1 MKRSLLTSDDRTV
14 CRKKPIKIYRQVGK
28 LEVLIML
35 KVRVKML
42 VSQSCLTL
50 CDPMN
55 CSPPGSSVH
64 GFLQAR
70 ILEWVAIPFSRGS
83 SPPRDWTWISCIAG
97 RCFTIWATRETQ
109 YVDKVVYIEMQLFF
123 PIFNKS
129 NQWQF
134 KIYNFLCVCTHLYTH
149 VPLYVYSP

>member
-50 CDPMN
+50 CDPMDYKPTKLLCPWN
-55 CSPPGSSVH
+55 SPSKNTGVGSHSLLH
-64 GFLQAR
+64 
-70 ILEWVAIPFSRGS
+70 RGS
-83 SPPRDWTWISCIAG
+83 SRPRDRAQSPTLQA
-97 RCFTIWATRETQ
+97 
-109 YVDKVVYIEMQLFF
+109 DFF
-123 PIFNKS
+123 FYHLSHQGSPCRILLACKF
-129 NQWQF
+129 
-134 KIYNFLCVCTHLYTH
+134 FLKAVL
-149 VPLYVYSP
+149 S